1 MLMGLVKTTTEKI
14 RRPINNRTEKEK
26 EKNRDLN
33 SIYILVRDQLN
44 FAILLNPFFV
54 SARARFMSYWQILL
68 SSK

>member
-1 MLMGLVKTTTEKI
+1 MVMGLVKTTTEKI

-44 FAILLNPFFV
+44 FAILLNPFLYPR
-54 SARARFMSYWQILL
+54 ARAL
-68 SSK
+68 